1 MLYFRAGVVFLAV
14 CACLTVLG
22 EEKDKDKRRLFNTF
36 FLEGDRVTYVL
47 TLREDRTFELFTPDG
62 QVVRGN
68 YSASDKAIAFPFK
81 GGQRHFEYGFE
92 GKDVKF
98 KPSKL
103 DRPQAGI
110 LLGSLPPIGADSK
123 AVFVCL
129 QNWQQRGLPTT
140 PNRPANAALTTPA
153 TTPVPPTVPVVPPVT
168 PAVPVGKH
176 ANPQIAAA
184 GQNGPKDITG
194 TYSWVDDKGRAAVL
208 RLREGGTFDYI
219 SPDGHRDGGT
229 YLFLNGELN
238 LDSGFWRRHF
248 LVVED
253 ANGLSFTR
261 RETDVPKLGDGLGEM
276 APAQGAALWS
286 KVNDTVAAQPAPA
299 TPIQPLPQQPAVP
312 VTTQPVLPVTPPEPI
327 ATVPAPVVP
336 VTATQPKPATE
347 PEAAQT
353 APAAPQAKPTDL
365 AQLIGSYTHRPNPLV
380 SETWTLADGGQ
391 FEYRDSNGAKVSGTA
406 TLKGDLLRLQSG
418 EVVRLFSVAIEN
430 TGALVFTRV
439 AEDAP
444 RILNDL
450 ASMSPSVL
458 KSARYDK
465 K

>member
-1 MLYFRAGVVFLAV
+1 MNDMYCFRACVVFLTV
-14 CACLTVLG
+14 FACLTVLG

-36 FLEGDRVTYVL
+36 FLDGDRVTYVL
-47 TLREDRTFELFTPDG
+47 TLREDRTFELFAPDG
-62 QVVRGN
+62 QSVRGTFI
-68 YSASDKAIAFPFK
+68 ASDKAIAFPFK
-81 GGQRHFEYGFE
+81 GGLRHFEYDFD
-92 GKDVKF
+92 GKDVKLQPT
-98 KPSKL
+98 KQ
-103 DRPQAGI
+103 DRPQAGV

-123 AVFVCL
+123 VIFVCL
-129 QNWQQRGLPTT
+129 QNWQQRGLPTA
-140 PNRPANAALTTPA
+140 PNRPANVALTTPA
-153 TTPVPPTVPVVPPVT
+153 TTPVPPTVPIVPPVT
-168 PAVPVGKH
+168 PAVPVVKP
-176 ANPQIAAA
+176 AEPQIATA
-184 GQNGPKDITG
+184 GQTGPKEVTG

-229 YLFLNGELN
+229 YLYVNGELN

-248 LVVED
+248 LVAEA

-276 APAQGAALWS
+276 APAQGAAIWS
-286 KVNDTVAAQPAPA
+286 KVNDAVAVPPAPV

-312 VTTQPVLPVTPPEPI
+312 VATQPVLPVTPP
-327 ATVPAPVVP
+327 VPVVP
-336 VTATQPKPATE
+336 VPATQPKPVPAPE
-347 PEAAQT
+347 PAQT

-380 SETWTLADGGQ
+380 SETWTLAQGGQ

-406 TLKGDLLRLQSG
+406 TLNGDLLKLQSG
-418 EVVRLFSVAIEN
+418 EVVRLFSVGIED